1 VNINVQVSRY
11 RTYKISLQPRRS
23 EQLKIGGGPNR
34 PIQDYQEALASEKK
48 KLASYQD
55 QFSEVDS
62 LLSGILLSKDR
73 FHFFF
78 SMGKYLSS
86 YSERKKFFEG
96 IIDGVFYVERCAPE
110 LKCEC
115 KKENEKRLQEFNEE
129 VRRQ

>member
-1 VNINVQVSRY
+1 M
-11 RTYKISLQPRRS
+11 QPRRT
-23 EQLKIGGGPNR
+23 EQLKIGGGTNR
-34 PIQDYQEALASEKK
+34 PIQNYQEALASEKK
-48 KLASYQD
+48 KLSSYQD

-62 LLSGILLSKDR
+62 LLSSILLLKDQ

-78 SMGKYLSS
+78 SMGKHLSS
-86 YSERKKFFEG
+86 YGEKKEFFEG
-96 IIDGVFYVERCAPE
+96 IIDGVFYVERYAPD

>member
-1 VNINVQVSRY
+1 M
-11 RTYKISLQPRRS
+11 
-23 EQLKIGGGPNR
+23 
-34 PIQDYQEALASEKK
+34 ASEKK
-48 KLASYQD
+48 KLASYQG

-73 FHFFF
+73 FHFFL

-86 YSERKKFFEG
+86 YSERKEFFEG
-96 IIDGVFYVERCAPE
+96 IIDGVFYVERFAPD